1 MATNKKLG
9 NDFERE
15 FCKILAEDGFWTHNM
30 AQNQAGQ
37 PADVLAV
44 RNGKAYLI
52 DCKVCSGKGFSTSR
66 IEENQ
71 TLAMSEWYTRG
82 NGVAWF
88 AIKFRDSDE
97 VYMIP
102 HLRFVFDK
110 RTVYSENDLIK
121 LCADSK
127 GYLLKDWM
135 KL

>member
-1 MATNKKLG
+1 MSNKKDG
-9 NDFERE
+9 NNFERE
-15 FCKILAEDGFWTHNM
+15 FADLLYNMGFWVHLLS
-30 AQNQAGQ
+30 QNQAGQ

-71 TLAMSEWYTRG
+71 TLAMSEWYARG

-88 AIKFRDSDE
+88 AIKFKNSSE

-102 HLRFVFDK
+102 HLRFVFDSK
-110 RTVYSENDLIK
+110 KVYSEADLIK
-121 LCADSK
+121 LCSETK
-127 GYLLKDWM
+127 GHLLTDWM

>member
-1 MATNKKLG
+1 MTNKKLG
-9 NDFERE
+9 NNFEAE
-15 FCKILAEDGFWTHNM
+15 LSEILFSNGFWVHRLS
-30 AQNQAGQ
+30 QNQAGQ

-71 TLAMSEWYTRG
+71 TLAMSEWYARG

-127 GYLLKDWM
+127 GCLLKDWM